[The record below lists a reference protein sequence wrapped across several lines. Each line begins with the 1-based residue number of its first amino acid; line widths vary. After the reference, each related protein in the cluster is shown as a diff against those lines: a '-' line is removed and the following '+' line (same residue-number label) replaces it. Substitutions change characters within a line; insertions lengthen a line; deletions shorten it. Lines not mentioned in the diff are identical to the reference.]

1 VSEARS
7 AAIGRLHHMIEAAHA
22 IEAYTARGRNAFD
35 ADTAIQD
42 AILYQ
47 IIVLGEAAKSVAK
60 ADADLTN
67 ELSEVEWSLLAKMRD
82 RVAHRYWETDRE
94 LVWATA
100 TKDIPE
106 LSATLSD
113 AITRLARS
121 V

>member
-1 VSEARS
+1 MV
-7 AAIGRLHHMIEAAHA
+7 EAADA
-22 IEAYTARGRNAFD
+22 IAAYTARGRNAFD

-47 IIVLGEAAKSVAK
+47 IIVLAEAAKMVVK
-60 ADADLTN
+60 ADADLAN
-67 ELSEVEWSLLAKMRD
+67 ELSEIEWSLLAKMRD

-106 LSATLSD
+106 LGATLS
-113 AITRLARS
+113 AAVARLS
-121 V
+121 

>member
-1 VSEARS
+1 VSESRS
-7 AAIGRLHHMIEAAHA
+7 TAIDRLHHMVEAADA
-22 IEAYTARGRNAFD
+22 IAAYTARGRNAFD

-47 IIVLGEAAKSVAK
+47 IIVLGEAAKMVVK
-60 ADADLTN
+60 ADADLAN
-67 ELSEVEWSLLAKMRD
+67 ELSEIEWSLLAKMRD

-106 LSATLSD
+106 LGATLS
-113 AITRLARS
+113 AAVARLS
-121 V
+121 